1 MKLIGPRSGS
11 ATDLVVLQNVTA
23 MRGDSWFELLARFTI
38 GHRQPKGDLMDR
50 YAPREWAP
58 HEKPNLPGSPSTPLH
73 STPKRVAFAVVGLL
87 VALTGGLGNALVTAN
102 LQFLQGALGATT
114 AEMAWLPAAYVMTN
128 VSMNLLLVKF
138 RQQFGLRTFTELF
151 LVLYALVTFGHLFVN
166 DLNSAIAVRAAHG
179 MVGAAL
185 SSLGLYYMIQAFPAK
200 WRLKALVLGL
210 GAAQLALPLARLFS
224 EDLLQIAEWRGL
236 YLFELGLALT
246 ALGCVFMLKLPP
258 GDRFKTFEPLDFLT
272 FAILASGVA
281 LLCAV
286 LSLGRIDWWLEAR
299 WIGIALAA
307 SIALIMA
314 GLAIEHNRSNPMLMT
329 RWLGSGVA
337 IRLALAVILIR
348 MVLAEQSSGAVGFMQ
363 LLNMSNEQ
371 MRSLYLVMLVGAV
384 AGLAVSALTI
394 NPEHLFMP
402 LIISLALMAVGSSMD
417 SFSSNL
423 TRPHNMYVSQ
433 FLLAFGGTF
442 FLGPTMVLG
451 TRHVVTN
458 PRNLVS
464 FSVLFG
470 ICQNLGGLIGS
481 ALLGTFQIAREKY
494 HSSVIVE
501 QLTQMDPLVQARIAS
516 AAASYLGIA
525 ADSGL
530 RTTLG
535 TRALA
540 TAATRE
546 ANIMAY
552 NDVFMLMT
560 IVAVLTMLWISAR
573 SLWLM
578 STTRAV
584 K

>member
-1 MKLIGPRSGS
+1 MS
-11 ATDLVVLQNVTA
+11 
-23 MRGDSWFELLARFTI
+23 
-38 GHRQPKGDLMDR
+38 R
-50 YAPREWAP
+50 YTSRDWLP

-73 STPKRVAFAVVGLL
+73 STRKRLAFGIVGLL
-87 VALTGGLGNALVTAN
+87 VALTGGLGNSLVVAN
-102 LQFLQGALGATT
+102 LQFLQGSLGATA

-210 GAAQLALPLARLFS
+210 GTAQLALPLARVFS

-236 YLFELGLALT
+236 YLFELGMALLT
-246 ALGCVFMLKLPP
+246 LGCVFLLKLPP
-258 GDRFKTFEPLDFLT
+258 GDRFKTFEPLDFLI
-272 FAILASGVA
+272 FAILASGIA

-286 LSLGRIDWWLEAR
+286 LSLGRIEWWLEAP
-299 WIGIALAA
+299 WIGWA
-307 SIALIMA
+307 SAGAIVLILG
-314 GLAIEHNRSNPMLMT
+314 GLAVEHNRSNPMLMT

-337 IRLALAVILIR
+337 VRLALAVILTR
-348 MVLAEQSSGAVGFMQ
+348 MVLSEQSTGAVGLLQ
-363 LLNMSNEQ
+363 ALNMGQEQ
-371 MRSLYLVMLVGAV
+371 MRTLYVVMLCGAV
-384 AGLAVSALTI
+384 AGLVVSAWTI

-402 LIISLALMAVGSSMD
+402 LIIALALMAVGSAMD

-423 TRPHNMYVSQ
+423 TRPANMYVSQ
-433 FLLAFGGTF
+433 FLLGFGGTF

-451 TRHVVTN
+451 MRHVLTN

-470 ICQNLGGLIGS
+470 ICNNLGGLIGA
-481 ALLGTFQIAREKY
+481 ALLGTFQIVREKY
-494 HSSVIVE
+494 HSSMIVE
-501 QLTQMDPLVQARIAS
+501 HLTLMDPLVQARINS
-516 AAASYLGIA
+516 AAASYLGSA
-525 ADSGL
+525 ADPAL

-540 TAATRE
+540 NAATRE
-546 ANIMAY
+546 ANVMAY
-552 NDVFMLMT
+552 NDVFML
-560 IVAVLTMLWISAR
+560 ICIIAVLTMLWIFVR

-584 K
+584 ATAATPTVPTSGASTS

>member
-1 MKLIGPRSGS
+1 
-11 ATDLVVLQNVTA
+11 
-23 MRGDSWFELLARFTI
+23 
-38 GHRQPKGDLMDR
+38 MDR
-50 YAPREWAP
+50 YAPHQWQPEERP
-58 HEKPNLPGSPSTPLH
+58 SLPGSPSTPWH
-73 STPKRVAFAVVGLL
+73 PTSKRFAFAAVGLL

-102 LQFLQGALGATT
+102 LLFLQGALGATT

-138 RQQFGLRTFTELF
+138 RQQFGLRAFTEVF
-151 LVLYALVTFGHLFVN
+151 LVLYALVTFAHLFVN
-166 DLNSAIAVRAAHG
+166 DLGSAIAVRAAHG

-210 GAAQLALPLARLFS
+210 GAAQLALPLARIFS
-224 EDLLQIAEWRGL
+224 EDLLQIGEWRGL

-258 GDRFKTFEPLDFLT
+258 GDRYRTFEPLDFLT
-272 FAILASGVA
+272 FGLLFSGVA

-299 WIGIALAA
+299 WIGVASAA
-307 SIALIMA
+307 AIALILT

-337 IRLALAVILIR
+337 IRLGLAVILIR
-348 MVLAEQSSGAVGFMQ
+348 MVLSEQTTGAVGFLQ
-363 LLNMSNEQ
+363 ALNMSQEQ
-371 MRSLYLVMLVGAV
+371 MRSLYWVMLAGAV

-394 NPEHLFMP
+394 NPQHLFMP
-402 LIISLALMAVGSSMD
+402 LIISLALMATGAGLD
-417 SFSSNL
+417 AFSNNL
-423 TRPHNMYVSQ
+423 TRPPQMYLSQ

-442 FLGPTMVLG
+442 FLGPTMALG
-451 TRHVVTN
+451 TRNVVTN

-470 ICQNLGGLIGS
+470 IANNLGGLIGS
-481 ALLGTFQIAREKY
+481 ALLGTYQIVREKF
-494 HSSVIVE
+494 HSSI
-501 QLTQMDPLVQARIAS
+501 LTDQMALSQPLVAARIQSGGAGY
-516 AAASYLGIA
+516 AGVI

-530 RTTLG
+530 RNTLG
-535 TRALA
+535 IQSLA
-540 TAATRE
+540 TATTRE
-546 ANIMAY
+546 ANVLAY
-552 NDVFMLMT
+552 NDVFMLMAA
-560 IVAVLTMLWISAR
+560 IAVLTMIWIFIR
-573 SLWLM
+573 SLWLR
-578 STTRAV
+578 STTQPATP